1 MQWLLQQRVLFA
13 QRLPEESELPIDEI
27 ARRAGF
33 TNGIT
38 LRRHFRRHLGVPPP
52 PWAPVRC
59 SIASYSGNNGRP
71 ALDNPLVTD
80 ITDPASSRTTLWPD
94 SIGLLGGTATPA

>member
-1 MQWLLQQRVLFA
+1 MQWLLQQRLFA

-38 LRRHFRRHLGVPPP
+38 LRRHFRRHLGASPPQH
-52 PWAPVRC
+52 R
-59 SIASYSGNNGRP
+59 IKFRQQ
-71 ALDNPLVTD
+71 
-80 ITDPASSRTTLWPD
+80 RTPC
-94 SIGLLGGTATPA
+94 A